1 MVGNR
6 RRHDGKSRERC
17 ERQASIAGRI
27 GGSVESPGFYR
38 ALVECPECDGTVRS
52 DERRNERV
60 CRACGLVVATDHLA
74 RGPTKHGPADGD
86 TGQVTTP
93 VTVARHDRG
102 LGTLIDW
109 RDRDANGNWMSEAKR
124 RRIARLRTYN
134 RRCRSGSGKKRTVQ
148 AGLVEIA
155 RLTSELDL
163 PDVVQD
169 DAAILFRRAVD
180 QDLLVGRSV
189 EGIAGACTYAA
200 ARRHG
205 LPRTLDELTALS
217 HVDRTKVG
225 RGYRYISRELE
236 LTIPPV
242 DPKSHVRRLVAT
254 LGYGRNVHRRACDF
268 VDAADSA
275 RHSRRRTPPHRRL
288 WQPLCRDTCGWGR
301 RTHPGR
307 TRGYSGPEHS
317 HPSTEISRRP
327 RRSRRSANPGDVRPD
342 SRRQLIRS
350 ACFRVSPCAP
360 SDSAVPVASPSR
372 DQP

>member
-275 RHSRRRTPPHRRL
+275 STVVGARPLTVACGSLYAATLVVGDEELTQAELADTAGLSTHTLRRRYRDVLDAVDGPPIRETSD
-288 WQPLCRDTCGWGR
+288 PT
-301 RTHPGR
+301 
-307 TRGYSGPEHS
+307 
-317 HPSTEISRRP
+317 
-327 RRSRRSANPGDVRPD
+327 ADV
-342 SRRQLIRS
+342 S
-350 ACFRVSPCAP
+350 
-360 SDSAVPVASPSR
+360 
-372 DQP
+372 